1 MKEFFKMFAGA
12 IVGLLL
18 GLLVSFV
25 FMFMM
30 GAILEAIGHDV
41 FVSYEG
47 WLFTWTGMAY
57 STILLYGPAL
67 VGIFLGSKF
76 KMKRI

>member
-1 MKEFFKMFAGA
+1 MKNFFKIFAGTMVGA
-12 IVGLLL
+12 IL
-18 GLLVSFV
+18 GLLVSFA

-41 FVSYEG
+41 FISYEE

-57 STILLYGPAL
+57 STILLFGPAL
-67 VGIFLGSKF
+67 VGVFLGSKF
-76 KMKRI
+76 MMKRI